1 MHRRFALQISLSA
14 LLFSVPGFSSATK
27 AMTLPSK
34 KYSRKTSTLKR
45 SELKQLRFM
54 LNKAFPKESLMRE
67 ISDNQ
72 LTQGCDTEK
81 HNLVA
86 QKYVDEVF
94 SDPRFSSYFLS
105 PSDRGFLEVSA
116 KSNYDSMGL
125 GIRKITASV
134 EEFNAAFVAGSNH
147 DFKIK
152 NLSIVDGWVV
162 SNSEFRI
169 IKLLAV
175 LSR

>member
-14 LLFSVPGFSSATK
+14 LLFGVSGFSSATK

-34 KYSRKTSTLKR
+34 KYSCKASTLKR

-72 LTQGCDTEK
+72 LTQGCETEK

-105 PSDRGFLEVSA
+105 PSDREVSA

-125 GIRKITASV
+125 GMRKITASV